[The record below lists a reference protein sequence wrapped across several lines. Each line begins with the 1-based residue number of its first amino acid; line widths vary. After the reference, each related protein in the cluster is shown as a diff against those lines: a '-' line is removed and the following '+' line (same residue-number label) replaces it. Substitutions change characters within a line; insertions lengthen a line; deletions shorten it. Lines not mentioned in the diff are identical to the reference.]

1 MEQGWHRDDAVE
13 FSPVIR
19 FFSGSFSFPPSV
31 KTHISNSNRPVNCEQ
46 GKPLGCSSLNCHLFE
61 MLGKKCRQINASN
74 FLCYD
79 NKNDDSVV
87 QFSGKRLTYMSQ
99 IMDIIL
105 LDKIKGLTFNI
116 LHYLSA
122 IKR

>member
-1 MEQGWHRDDAVE
+1 ME

-19 FFSGSFSFPPSV
+19 FFSGSFSFPPSA
-31 KTHISNSNRPVNCEQ
+31 KTHISNSNQ
-46 GKPLGCSSLNCHLFE
+46 GERLGCSSLNCHLFE
-61 MLGKKCRQINASN
+61 MFGKKCRQINASN

-87 QFSGKRLTYMSQ
+87 QFSGKRLTYMFQ

-116 LHYLSA
+116 
-122 IKR
+122 